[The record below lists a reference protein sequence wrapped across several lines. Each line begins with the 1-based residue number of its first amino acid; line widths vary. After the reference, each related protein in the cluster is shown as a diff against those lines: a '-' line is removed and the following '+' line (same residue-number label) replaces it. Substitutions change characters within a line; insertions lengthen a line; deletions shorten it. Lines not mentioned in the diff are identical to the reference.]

1 MKNMPII
8 VDFNNGRHQPQCMA
22 KPFLKWAGGKRQ
34 LIAEIE
40 SRLPQNLAEIETY
53 VDPFIG
59 GGALLFHMLE
69 NYEFKEVHISDI
81 NLELVICYRQLQSS
95 VEDVISSLKKLIDD
109 FPDET
114 EARSDFFYQIR
125 DIWNSNLDIESMTD
139 KKRSERV
146 AQMIFL
152 NKTCFNGLFRLN
164 RSGKFN
170 VPTGRYKKPSL
181 PSPESLR
188 GVHLALKG
196 VTIHHGS
203 YEECLNW
210 IDKNSFVYFDP
221 PYRPLSKT
229 SSFISYS
236 KGDFN
241 DEHQNDLASLAKEL
255 DRQKVKFLLSNSD
268 PKSTVADDD
277 FFDDL
282 YNEFQIDRVFAR
294 RSINSNP
301 DRRGKISELLI
312 RNY

>member
-1 MKNMPII
+1 
-8 VDFNNGRHQPQCMA
+8 MA

-34 LIAEIE
+34 LITEIE
-40 SRLPQNLAEIETY
+40 SRLPPNISEIHTY
-53 VDPFIG
+53 VEPFIG

-69 NYEFKEVHISDI
+69 NYDFEEVHISDI
-81 NLELVICYRQLQSS
+81 NLELVLCYRQLQSS
-95 VEDVISSLKKLIDD
+95 VEDVILFFEKLIDT

-114 EARSDFFYQIR
+114 EARSDFFYQLR
-125 DIWNSNLDIESMTD
+125 ELWNSNLDIESMTD

-170 VPTGRYKKPSL
+170 VPTGRYKKPSF
-181 PSPESLR
+181 PSSESLKD
-188 GVHLALKG
+188 VHLALQN
-196 VTIHHGS
+196 VNIHHGS

-210 IDKNSFVYFDP
+210 VGENSFVYFDP

-241 DEHQNDLASLAKEL
+241 DQHQSDLASLTKAL
-255 DRQKVKFLLSNSD
+255 DRKKVKFLLSNSD
-268 PKSTVADDD
+268 PKNTVSDDE

-282 YNEFQIDRVFAR
+282 YAGFEINRVFANR
-294 RSINSNP
+294 AINSNP
-301 DRRGKISELLI
+301 SKRGKISELLI